1 MQTKKQQKCHKQN
14 QSILNDRIVTLAK
27 KHAVGSEIG
36 QVESGNA
43 YIIRQVL
50 KRTALFHGGVR

>member
-1 MQTKKQQKCHKQN
+1 MQLKKQKRINQN
-14 QSILNDRIVTLAK
+14 KSILNDRIITLAK

-36 QVESGNA
+36 PVEAGNA
-43 YIIRQVL
+43 YVIRQVL

>member
-1 MQTKKQQKCHKQN
+1 MHPKQQKRINQN
-14 QSILNDRIVTLAK
+14 KSILNDQIITLAK

-43 YIIRQVL
+43 YVIRQVF